1 MSFNPFHQHL
11 IVKGKFKSPTKSVE
25 VLNKWLID
33 LVHKV
38 DMEVLAGPNSVYCDH
53 PGNEG
58 ITGTIVLS
66 TSHASI
72 HMWDSKLPG
81 LFQFDIYS
89 CKPFESSTVLSHLD
103 QFKMSEYE
111 FINLDRN
118 DKMFIKDHGSSEA
131 I

>member
-1 MSFNPFHQHL
+1 MTFNPFHQHL
-11 IVKGKFKSPTKSVE
+11 IVKGKFKNPTKSVE
-25 VLNKWLID
+25 VLDNWLTE

-72 HMWDSKLPG
+72 HMWDSELPG

-89 CKPFESSTVLSHLD
+89 CKPFEAKTVLDHLEH
-103 QFKMSEYE
+103 FEMSEYE
-111 FINLDRN
+111 FLNLDRN
-118 DKMFIKDHGSSEA
+118 DKMFISESGSSRN
-131 I
+131 